1 MNLVIWFPAQLYCS
15 FPTKLTQ
22 TVEDP
27 GGSPQKKIA
36 LTAMA
41 REKALRLAL
50 KFSLTTTNLPSPAKE
65 GWKQGCLRIWLLTR
79 VPHHRAPLI
88 SKSNHSSTSM
98 QAILR
103 EGKKKKKK
111 KKKRRR
117 NKEIKSEGKK
127 EKKDDFH
134 AAAPPKRSKI
144 EVERS
149 PRLYGIRLKTTFV
162 RPITDCLPPV
172 RRRSLRKARILVCRH
187 FQLLDPFPFL
197 SFNFSA
203 MPFSPPLL
211 SLSLSYYFHSLLHLL
226 FSPFLFFF
234 GLVPVRQ
241 SKSIKKNS
249 GKTRQSTDMPHPKL

>member
-1 MNLVIWFPAQLYCS
+1 MNLVIRFPAQLYCS

-36 LTAMA
+36 LAAMA

-50 KFSLTTTNLPSPAKE
+50 KFSLTTTNPPSPAKE

-103 EGKKKKKK
+103 EKKKKKK
-111 KKKRRR
+111 EKEEKRRR

-144 EVERS
+144 EMERS
-149 PRLYGIRLKTTFV
+149 PRLYGIRLKTTFL
-162 RPITDCLPPV
+162 C
-172 RRRSLRKARILVCRH
+172 
-187 FQLLDPFPFL
+187 DPSPT
-197 SFNFSA
+197 A
-203 MPFSPPLL
+203 SPP
-211 SLSLSYYFHSLLHLL
+211 
-226 FSPFLFFF
+226 
-234 GLVPVRQ
+234 
-241 SKSIKKNS
+241 
-249 GKTRQSTDMPHPKL
+249 

>member
-1 MNLVIWFPAQLYCS
+1 MNLVIGFPAQLYCS

-36 LTAMA
+36 LAAMA

-50 KFSLTTTNLPSPAKE
+50 KFSLTTTNPPSPAKE

-103 EGKKKKKK
+103 EEKKKKKK

-144 EVERS
+144 EMERS
-149 PRLYGIRLKTTFV
+149 PRLYGIRLKTTFL
-162 RPITDCLPPV
+162 C
-172 RRRSLRKARILVCRH
+172 
-187 FQLLDPFPFL
+187 DPSPT
-197 SFNFSA
+197 A
-203 MPFSPPLL
+203 SPP
-211 SLSLSYYFHSLLHLL
+211 
-226 FSPFLFFF
+226 
-234 GLVPVRQ
+234 
-241 SKSIKKNS
+241 
-249 GKTRQSTDMPHPKL
+249 